1 MAEMTDSGVLL
12 RMAYKA
18 MVKAGIDADAVLAEV
33 GLDKSIL
40 QVPDLRTP
48 HDAQEWFWQ
57 ALEKV
62 SGDEHNLSHK
72 HI

>member
-18 MVKAGIDADAVLAEV
+18 MVNAGIDADAVLAEV

-40 QVPDLRTP
+40 QV
-48 HDAQEWFWQ
+48 
-57 ALEKV
+57 
-62 SGDEHNLSHK
+62 
-72 HI
+72 

>member
-33 GLDKSIL
+33 GLD
-40 QVPDLRTP
+40 
-48 HDAQEWFWQ
+48 
-57 ALEKV
+57 
-62 SGDEHNLSHK
+62 LSLI